1 MVQMRTFTW
10 WNFTAIAILSL
21 GIYYAFVWACN
32 FLEFSNTFATIMEM
46 HRSPLYYLT
55 IGLCV
60 MLCFSVDL
68 FLRGLFFNVLVSP
81 SDFLR
86 NIVSEKLSLQAAL
99 PIFEKIYAKIKTQ
112 YVEESIRHES
122 ELEKRREELERLVK
136 ERNTKGG

>member
-1 MVQMRTFTW
+1 
-10 WNFTAIAILSL
+10 
-21 GIYYAFVWACN
+21 
-32 FLEFSNTFATIMEM
+32 MEM

-68 FLRGLFFNVLVSP
+68 FLRGFFFNVLVSP

-122 ELEKRREELERLVK
+122 ELEKRREEIERLMK